1 MEVNRKEKRG
11 EGWRVRRNVIKF
23 SFQLD
28 MAGKLTDCREMKI
41 FQDTKKLCVR
51 KEQQVG
57 KKVID

>member
-11 EGWRVRRNVIKF
+11 VWWRVRREEIKF
-23 SFQLD
+23 SFKLE
-28 MAGKLTDCREMKI
+28 MAGKLMDCREMKI
-41 FQDTKKLCVR
+41 FHDTKNLCVR